1 MTAWRARCRCG
12 AVTASCAGEPI
23 RVSVCHCGNCKRRSG
38 SAFAAQVRFPDD
50 AVTIEGVTR
59 EWSCVA
65 ESGSCF
71 VHRFCVVCG
80 VAIAYWIDAMP
91 GVTALPIGLFDEPGA
106 FPAPEYSV
114 FEARK
119 LDWVEITGDVEH
131 WD

>member
-59 EWSCVA
+59 EWSSVG
-65 ESGSCF
+65 ESSRF
-71 VHRFCVVCG
+71 THRFCNRCG
-80 VAIAYWIDAMP
+80 VAIAYRIEAMP
-91 GVTALPIGLFDEPGA
+91 GVTALPIGLFDDPGA
-106 FPAPEYSV
+106 LPLPEYSV
-114 FEARK
+114 FEGRK
-119 LDWVEITGDVEH
+119 LDWVKITGDVAH